1 MCGIAGL
8 LGGRY
13 VDEAIGFT
21 MVNQLQSRGP
31 DDAGVWANLNNGL
44 VLAHRRLSILDLS
57 QAGHQPMQSRCGR
70 YTLAYN
76 GEIYN
81 HNDLRDQL
89 EHLVGGMQWKGSS
102 DTETLLSAVAHWG
115 FETAISRLNGMFAFA
130 LWDNAIRRLYLA
142 RDRMGEKP
150 LYYGHAGKAFVFA
163 SELKALRAHP
173 EWNGEIDRNALASF
187 FRHGYVPAPWSIY
200 SRVSKLLPGHY
211 VTIDFDGTNISEQT
225 CYWDIGNVA
234 ASGASKTPQDPEILI
249 EEFDM
254 LLRDSVSRRML
265 ADVPVGSFLSGG
277 YDSSLIAAMVQ
288 AQSSGPS
295 KTFSIGFHEPGYDEA
310 RYAKSIA
317 EHLSTDHTE
326 LYVTPK
332 EAMDVIPNLAWI
344 YDEPFADPSQIPTF
358 LLSRL
363 ARQSVAVALSGDGGD
378 ELFYGY
384 PRYQA
389 TKSIWR
395 AMRWLPSP
403 TRKILGSILRSLP
416 QAFDGFVPRITP
428 PGRMTKAI
436 ARLPKVAGR
445 LLSESDRL
453 SLYRSMV
460 SHQKEPS
467 SMVLGSTEVWNPH
480 RRLDGF
486 PTLPGFEE
494 EMMFLDMVSYLPND
508 ILTKVDR
515 ASMAVSL
522 EVRVPML
529 DHRFVEFAWRVP
541 KALKHRNG
549 QSKWILRRVLERY
562 VPNDLVDRPKMGF
575 AVPLESWLRS
585 PLREWSEALL
595 DRDRLVDEGFLDP
608 VPIQQMWQEHLA
620 GERSWHYY
628 LWDVLMFQAWL
639 DTQ

>member
-1 MCGIAGL
+1 
-8 LGGRY
+8 
-13 VDEAIGFT
+13 
-21 MVNQLQSRGP
+21 
-31 DDAGVWANLNNGL
+31 
-44 VLAHRRLSILDLS
+44 
-57 QAGHQPMQSRCGR
+57 
-70 YTLAYN
+70 
-76 GEIYN
+76 
-81 HNDLRDQL
+81 
-89 EHLVGGMQWKGSS
+89 
-102 DTETLLSAVAHWG
+102 
-115 FETAISRLNGMFAFA
+115 
-130 LWDNAIRRLYLA
+130 
-142 RDRMGEKP
+142 MGEKP
-150 LYYGHAGKAFVFA
+150 LYYGHAGKAFVFG

-384 PRYQA
+384 QRYQA

-575 AVPLESWLRS
+575 AVPLESWLRG